1 MPLPNLRGRPP
12 QRRQSRSNKSMQ
24 RILDAAAGIFGKN
37 GYDSASMMDVARAAG
52 VSKSLLHYHFKSK
65 EHLLIE
71 AQRSTFTRI
80 AKRFEARAKTEE
92 TGLQMGLEAL
102 DALWESVMELHQW
115 APFMLETLSMGTQ
128 NTATR
133 TQLDRLYRESMTL
146 LENSLVQVF
155 GEQTSALVL
164 PPARIAVLIRSTLEG
179 LIVELALAR
188 TEADL
193 AMVEQAYQ
201 DFRTIF
207 AASILKEPS

>member
-1 MPLPNLRGRPP
+1 MPLPKIRPHSP

-71 AQRSTFTRI
+71 AQRATFTRI
-80 AKRFEARAKTEE
+80 AKRFEARSQTEE

-128 NTATR
+128 NDATR

-146 LENSLVQVF
+146 LERGLRQVF
-155 GEQTSALVL
+155 GEQSSNLIL
-164 PPARIAVLIRSTLEG
+164 PPERIAVLIRSTLEG
-179 LIVELALAR
+179 LIVELALA
-188 TEADL
+188 EDDSDL
-193 AMVEQAYQ
+193 EQVEQAYR
-201 DFRTIF
+201 DFRMIF
-207 AASILKEPS
+207 AQVILQETP